1 MIIRNARETDFVECV
16 SIAHRAWP
24 EFNEREAIYH
34 ILCRHFPDTCFMSE
48 EGGKIHGFL
57 LGFISQADSREAYIH
72 LICVEP
78 SAQRQ
83 GVARRLYD
91 EFFKTARRL
100 GAQCVRLT
108 VAPNNVSSLKFHG
121 SVGFQPDIRGESIQI
136 GNILA
141 AKDYNGPGNHMV
153 PFIREI

>member
-48 EGGKIHGFL
+48 EGGKIQGFL
-57 LGFISQADSREAYIH
+57 LGFISQADTREAYIH

-83 GVARRLYD
+83 GVAGRLPTVTNRYRD
-91 EFFKTARRL
+91 AAMSEFIPNDPGLNNSDRDGELSPSYPRNPRKKFIP
-100 GAQCVRLT
+100 C
-108 VAPNNVSSLKFHG
+108 APGWK
-121 SVGFQPDIRGESIQI
+121 
-136 GNILA
+136 NIIHSRQGL
-141 AKDYNGPGNHMV
+141 
-153 PFIREI
+153 